1 MGTKPHRHNEGEPDW
16 CIKSVTARARSIQKF
31 KLLFNKANKP
41 ISFLHNN
48 MVYVISKFDMQNT
61 PKSDCSDLRDVLLP
75 YILTLNNAL
84 QEMYGY

>member
-16 CIKSVTARARSIQKF
+16 CIKSVTELGTSKNSNNF
-31 KLLFNKANKP
+31 FDKANEP

-48 MVYVISKFDMQNT
+48 MVYVSSKFDMQNT
-61 PKSDCSDLRDVLLP
+61 PESDCSDLRDVLLP

-84 QEMYGY
+84 QEMYDY